1 MKVLVK
7 NYESGFKKLTQI
19 DQSYVDRQTRIIE
32 VYRLLIAYFVALSVY
47 KEHLKKERE
56 KQ

>member
-7 NYESGFKKLTQI
+7 NYESGFKKLAQT
-19 DQSYVDRQTRIIE
+19 DQSYLERQTRIIE
-32 VYRLLIAYFVALSVY
+32 VYRLLIAYFITLSVY